1 MGGRNQGKNE
11 NNSRTDHAD
20 SHSSSRSSKKRRLFF
35 VPFILT
41 FIIMF
46 GMWLVLSGHFDSF
59 HMSLGIIS
67 SALVAYLSS
76 DLLFP
81 SPRMKG
87 LLLLWVRFLVYIPWL
102 LLEIVKAN
110 FHLMYLTFHPR
121 MMDLIDPRIIKFK
134 SRLRG
139 DMALV
144 TFANSITLTPGT
156 ITVFT
161 AVDGNFK
168 VHAIDKESADALP
181 GEMEEK
187 ILKTFG
193 E

>member
-1 MGGRNQGKNE
+1 MDGRSEGKNG
-11 NNSRTDHAD
+11 NNMQTNHNG
-20 SHSSSRSSKKRRLFF
+20 SHSSRESSGKRRLFF
-35 VPFILT
+35 LPFIFT

-46 GMWLVLSGHFDSF
+46 SMWLVLSGHFDSF
-59 HMSLGIIS
+59 HMSLGVIS

-110 FHLMYLTFHPR
+110 LHLMYLTFHPR

-134 SRLRG
+134 SRLKG

-161 AVDGNFK
+161 AVDGSFK
-168 VHAIDKESADALP
+168 VHAIDKVSAEALP
-181 GEMEEK
+181 GEMEAK
-187 ILKTFG
+187 IVKTFG